1 MPKQTIASN
10 LDAALKDCG
19 YFDENATVI
28 MLKLNMKEL
37 TEQPS
42 FSYHPTPTPGLT
54 WGKDEVCINGSRVQ
68 KSSLYVPGLTRF
80 EDPLPFHYTPN
91 LYVYTTPALKTQA
104 IADMKQGMR
113 AILTRKKMEAERLI
127 AAFDEAIDSL

>member
-54 WGKDEVCINGSRVQ
+54 WGKDEVCINGSRVG
-68 KSSLYVPGLTRF
+68 KVKLYVPGLTRF
-80 EDPLPFHYTPN
+80 EDHLPFHYMPD

-113 AILTRKKMEAERLI
+113 AIITRKKAEAENLV
-127 AAFDEAIDSL
+127 ATFDSALDNL

>member
-42 FSYHPTPTPGLT
+42 FSYHPTPTP
-54 WGKDEVCINGSRVQ
+54 
-68 KSSLYVPGLTRF
+68 
-80 EDPLPFHYTPN
+80 
-91 LYVYTTPALKTQA
+91 ALKTQA

-113 AILTRKKMEAERLI
+113 AIITRKKAEAENLV
-127 AAFDEAIDSL
+127 ATFDSALDNL

>member
-1 MPKQTIASN
+1 MPEQTITPDF
-10 LDAALKDCG
+10 DAALKEFG
-19 YFDENATVI
+19 YFDDSTTVI
-28 MLKLNMKEL
+28 KLSLKMSGL
-37 TEQPS
+37 TEQPA
-42 FSYHPTPTPGLT
+42 FSYQPTPTPGLT

-80 EDPLPFHYTPN
+80 EDLLPFHYAPH